1 MFVLEAEWFGRIRTN
16 LFGVRSR
23 QGGASRKCP
32 VDIFSERAGL
42 KYGKV
47 KSISASLF
55 NTDMASKTESK
66 NPRPLCFGYISRSIL
81 KLACHNVS
89 PIQYTFE
96 IFRGK
101 MNVADFVN

>member
-1 MFVLEAEWFGRIRTN
+1 MSYSISDADWSGEIRAN

-47 KSISASLF
+47 KSASARLF
-55 NTDMASKTESK
+55 NEDMASNTESK
-66 NPRPLCFGYISRSIL
+66 TPKPLWFGCKL
-81 KLACHNVS
+81 K
-89 PIQYTFE
+89 IQPLPSGAFYY
-96 IFRGK
+96 
-101 MNVADFVN
+101 ADRLHSKGFTLM